1 MGYASAMSEPIQIE
15 VHSDAVCPWCYLGK
29 RRLEAALAERPDL
42 PVEVRWKPFEL
53 NPDLPVGGTD
63 RAAYMAA
70 KFGDGPGLAAA
81 HARLVDLGGRA
92 GIPFRF
98 EAIQRVPNTRAAHAL
113 VALAGDRADGAVEAI
128 FAAYFERGEDIG
140 SIDVLVR
147 IAGSIGLDRET
158 TRARLAAGD
167 GFDAIAVEEE
177 AGRRMGITGVPFFVF
192 AGRWALSGAQEPAQI
207 IAALEEVR
215 ASLARESAPSDGR

>member
-1 MGYASAMSEPIQIE
+1 MSQPIRID
-15 VHSDAVCPWCYLGK
+15 VYSDAVCPWCYLGK

-42 PVEVRWKPFEL
+42 RVEVHWQPFEL
-53 NPDLPVGGTD
+53 NPDLPVGGAD

-70 KFGDGPGLAAA
+70 KFGTGPGIATA
-81 HARLVDLGGRA
+81 HARLVDLGRRA

-98 EAIQRVPNTRAAHAL
+98 DAIQRVPNTRAAHAL
-113 VALAGDRADGAVEAI
+113 VALAGERADATVEAI
-128 FAAYFERGEDIG
+128 FAAYFERGEDLG
-140 SIDVLVR
+140 CLDVLVR
-147 IAGSIGLDRET
+147 IAASVGLDAEA
-158 TRARLAAGD
+158 TRSRLAAGD

-192 AGRWALSGAQEPAQI
+192 AGRWALSGAQEPVQLI
-207 IAALEEVR
+207 SALEEVR